1 MRLPVR
7 VIPNAPKTA
16 IAGMRGD
23 EMVLRVNAPA
33 SDGKANRAAIRF
45 LARMFG
51 VSTSSINLVS
61 GEKSR
66 HKKFEIVGLEPGEIK
81 ERLADLF
88 GSNSL

>member
-16 IAGMRGD
+16 ITGMRGD

-51 VSTSSINLVS
+51 VSMSSIYLVS

-66 HKKFEIVGLEPGEIK
+66 HKKFEIVGLKPGEIR
-81 ERLADLF
+81 ERLADLL
-88 GSNSL
+88 GSNPL

>member
-16 IAGMRGD
+16 ITGMRGD

-33 SDGKANRAAIRF
+33 SDGKANRVAIRF

-51 VSTSSINLVS
+51 VSTSSIQLVS

-66 HKKFEIVGLEPGEIK
+66 HKKFEIVGLESGEIREK
-81 ERLADLF
+81 LADLL
-88 GSNSL
+88 GSNPL